1 MFFKKNKASSKRRP
15 TLPKCDHN
23 SEILKTHNHVS
34 VKSWGNTTGNKI
46 ISSVTAS
53 ISKRICK
60 GLPEILFLFVLLVN
74 GNQCLARTWPAD
86 APLKEIFWF
95 LRHLVEGWFA
105 TSVWSMLKTK
115 KNFSAS
121 GTQTRRE
128 INLALEV
135 AKELNE
141 VTSNSSILLK

>member
-1 MFFKKNKASSKRRP
+1 MKQNYRDDVK
-15 TLPKCDHN
+15 
-23 SEILKTHNHVS
+23 EIVEDGIVQKTFI
-34 VKSWGNTTGNKI
+34 K
-46 ISSVTAS
+46 VT
-53 ISKRICK
+53 
-60 GLPEILFLFVLLVN
+60 
-74 GNQCLARTWPAD
+74 PAD

-105 TSVWSMLKTK
+105 TSVWTMLKTK

-141 VTSNSSILLK
+141 VTSNSSILKPLKKKNDFSNVWFLLRKEGIYLLK